1 MKKVLTVAGSDSGGC
16 AGIQADIKAISACG
30 AFAASAITAVT
41 SQNTLGVDF
50 VEELT
55 PTSIKTQIEAV
66 LSDIGADAVKSGMLF
81 SKEIVCAVS
90 EVFKKYS
97 VKNYVLDPVMIASS
111 GAKLLKESAVEALKE
126 NLIPLCSLITPNIPE
141 AESLSG
147 IKIETDHHIKE
158 ACSIIKTMGAGA
170 VLVKGGHLK
179 GEYSTDTLFD
189 GEKYYTFTT
198 KRIPTNNTHG
208 TGCTYSAAIATFLAM
223 GFSMNEAVDKAKNY
237 ISAAIE
243 GGKDLKIGSGAG
255 PVDHFFALRS

>member
-126 NLIPLCSLITPNIPE
+126 NLIPLCSLITP
-141 AESLSG
+141 
-147 IKIETDHHIKE
+147 
-158 ACSIIKTMGAGA
+158 
-170 VLVKGGHLK
+170 
-179 GEYSTDTLFD
+179 
-189 GEKYYTFTT
+189 
-198 KRIPTNNTHG
+198 
-208 TGCTYSAAIATFLAM
+208 
-223 GFSMNEAVDKAKNY
+223 
-237 ISAAIE
+237 
-243 GGKDLKIGSGAG
+243 
-255 PVDHFFALRS
+255 